1 MQSKR
6 TFLMLTAA
14 TALAAAA
21 GSSPAWASA
30 TPPTVRV
37 DGSSTVFPLS
47 EAVAEE
53 FQKAQRGAVR
63 VTVGVSGTGG
73 GFARFCRGELDVTG
87 ASRPIRPAEIQACRA
102 AGVRFVELPV
112 AFDALTVAVH
122 RDNTWARQLTVA
134 QLRTIW
140 EPAATGR
147 IMNWRQVDP
156 AFPDLRLTL
165 FGPGSASG
173 TFDYFTEAIMG
184 EEDKIRTDFM
194 ASEDDNVTVMGIARD
209 RGALGYFGM
218 AFYEANRDRLRSVSI
233 VPPAGGA
240 AVAPTLDNVI
250 AGTYQ
255 PLARPLFIYVAERSL
270 QRPEVRRFA
279 EVFLAEGARLAREV
293 GYVPLPPEA
302 YTAAAGHLRDNRL
315 GTRFATGEATVG
327 VRIQDVMRRE
337 PQL

>member
-6 TFLMLTAA
+6 AFLALSTAA
-14 TALAAAA
+14 LLGGVAAFT
-21 GSSPAWASA
+21 PAWAQPA
-30 TPPTVRV
+30 TVRV
-37 DGSSTVFPLS
+37 DGSSTLFPIS

-53 FQKAQRGAVR
+53 FQRANRNVR

-87 ASRPIRPAEIQACRA
+87 ASRPARAAEIEACRA
-102 AGVRFVELPV
+102 AGVRFIELPV

-140 EPAATGR
+140 EPTATGR
-147 IMNWRQVDP
+147 ITNWRQVDP
-156 AFPDLRLTL
+156 AFPDQALTL

-184 EEDKIRTDFM
+184 RSGQSRTDYM
-194 ASEDDNVTVMGIARD
+194 ATEDDNVTVMGIARD

-218 AFYEANRDRLRSVSI
+218 AYYEANRERLRSVNI
-233 VPPAGGA
+233 VPAAGGA

-270 QRPEVRRFA
+270 QRPEVRQFA
-279 EVFLAEGARLAREV
+279 EFFLAQGARLSREV
-293 GYVPLPPEA
+293 GFVPLPAEA
-302 YTAAAGHLRDNRL
+302 YTVAAGHLRDNRL
-315 GTRFATGEATVG
+315 GTRFATGEPVVG

-337 PQL
+337 PRQ